1 MVAADIAPVSSLL
14 SFPAFFVRRV
24 VGRGG
29 LVVWVWYAFM
39 YGCFITSLLV
49 LRAFV
54 GVLCMAMRTIQT
66 ALPFM
71 G

>member
-1 MVAADIAPVSSLL
+1 MVAADVVPVSSLF

-29 LVVWVWYAFM
+29 LVGWVWYVYM

-49 LRAFV
+49 LRVFV
-54 GVLCMAMRTIQT
+54 GVLYMAMQTIQT
-66 ALPFM
+66 VLPFTA
-71 G
+71 